1 MPKSLYIGTW
11 YIYNYKRREFLS
23 YHRKGPDGRQ
33 VVGWV
38 PSMRTADQWKNPSR
52 AEAIA
57 RILNREMGGMPCQAV
72 SGMAA
77 KCFEEMMERE
87 AKEDVL

>member
-1 MPKSLYIGTW
+1 
-11 YIYNYKRREFLS
+11 
-23 YHRKGPDGRQ
+23 
-33 VVGWV
+33 
-38 PSMRTADQWKNPSR
+38 MRTAYQWKNPSR

-87 AKEDVL
+87 AKADVL